1 VEWLKTVMERLTEHE
16 GTALE
21 EEEMV
26 IEVVRRGFR

>member
-1 VEWLKTVMERLTEHE
+1 MERLTEHE